1 MSGFYIKKVIAKSA
15 VKGDASVTFG
25 KGLTIIQG
33 RSDSG
38 KTCVAN
44 CIDFI
49 FGGSVDKPFK
59 ETAKYDGVS
68 MIVESNDNEGE
79 VTLHRTVGK
88 NQVEVSSNI
97 DGIASGTYDVNY
109 RKGAKN
115 PPLNEVWLKLIGIEQ
130 ETMIV
135 ANARFEKKRLTWRN
149 LLRVFYLDENR
160 VDDIDSIVEP
170 KHRYMENTLFL
181 SALLFLIT
189 GRAFTETDAQEK
201 KEIKKARRVAVKEY
215 VNRKIQDA
223 AERKEQ
229 LEKDLHIFEGADV
242 EEQIAKATAALQETQ
257 RKIDRALA
265 ESQRIL
271 SSILEAEE
279 CAAECDVLLTRYHRL
294 AVQYKAD
301 IQRLSLIVEGE
312 EAYQK
317 VPQSTKCPYC
327 EGTIAP
333 RKRVSY
339 IASSKV
345 EMERTIAQLSGLE
358 DTEKDVEDRKKEIR
372 AELEELKRQRDA
384 LESKIKTELRPQ
396 ENEQQNTVNAY
407 KSYLRISSE
416 IALIETY
423 ATDFGND
430 LTALETEQKDDKSIE
445 YHPKDYFGDD
455 FATTMSEY
463 ADSILKECCYSGL
476 LRAHFNFSTFD
487 IEVNGEDKG
496 TSHGKGY
503 RSYLNTVMIMM
514 LRKYLSVNAKFDPH
528 IFIIDTPLH
537 GFDDGMDEAMPD
549 SMRAGL
555 YRYFM
560 NHQDEGQLIIIE
572 NLDHIP
578 HLDYEKHGA
587 VVETFE
593 KIESP
598 GKRYGFLNGVK

>member
-1 MSGFYIKKVIAKSA
+1 MAGVYIKKVIAKSIA
-15 VKGDASVTFG
+15 KGDASITFG

-59 ETAKYDGVS
+59 DTAKYDGVT
-68 MIVESNDNEGE
+68 MIVASNDSDEE
-79 VTLHRTVGK
+79 VIFHRTVGK
-88 NQVEVSSNI
+88 NQVEVSS
-97 DGIASGTYDVNY
+97 GIAGIESGTYDVNY

-115 PPLNEVWLKLIGIEQ
+115 PPLNEVWLKLIGIQSEV
-130 ETMIV
+130 MIV
-135 ANARFEKKRLTWRN
+135 ANARFETKRLTWRN
-149 LLRVFYLDENR
+149 LLRVLYLDEGR
-160 VDDIDSIVEP
+160 VDDIGSIVEP

-181 SALLFLIT
+181 SALLYLIT
-189 GRAFTETDAQEK
+189 GRTFTEIDAQEK
-201 KEIKKARRVAVKEY
+201 KEIKKARRKAVREY

-229 LEKDLHIFEGADV
+229 LENNLHIFEGADI
-242 EEQIAKATAALQETQ
+242 EGQIAQATTLLQETQ
-257 RKIDRALA
+257 RKIDLALA
-265 ESQRIL
+265 ESQKIL
-271 SSILEAEE
+271 ASILEMEE
-279 CAAECDVLLTRYHRL
+279 RAAECDVLLNRYNRL
-294 AVQYKAD
+294 AAQYKAD

-312 EAYQK
+312 EAYRE

-327 EGTIAP
+327 EGTITP
-333 RKRVSY
+333 RKRISY
-339 IASSKV
+339 IVSSKV
-345 EMERTIAQLSGLE
+345 EMERTMAQLSGLE
-358 DTEKDVEDRKKEIR
+358 DTEKDVEDRKREIR
-372 AELEELKRQRDA
+372 IELEDLKRQRDM

-396 ENEQQNTVNAY
+396 ESEQQNTVNAY
-407 KSYLRISSE
+407 KTYLRIASE
-416 IALIETY
+416 ITLIETY
-423 ATDFGND
+423 ATDFSND
-430 LTALETEQKDDKSIE
+430 LSALESEQESDKPLE
-445 YHPKDYFGDD
+445 YHPKDYFGND

-463 ADSILKECCYSGL
+463 ANSILKECCYSSL
-476 LRAHFNFSTFD
+476 LQAHFNLTTFD

-514 LRKYLSVNAKFDPH
+514 LRKYLAKNAKFDPH

-537 GFDDGMDEAMPD
+537 GFDDGVDDRMPD

-578 HLDYEKHGA
+578 HLDYENHGA

-593 KIESP
+593 KVEAP
-598 GKRYGFLNGVK
+598 GKRYGFLNDVR

>member
-68 MIVESNDNEGE
+68 MIVASNDNEGE
-79 VTLHRTVGK
+79 VTLHRTLGK

-97 DGIASGTYDVNY
+97 EGIASGTYDVNY

-189 GRAFTETDAQEK
+189 GRTFTETDAQEK

-279 CAAECDVLLTRYHRL
+279 RAAECDVLLTRYHRL

-537 GFDDGMDEAMPD
+537 GFDDGMDETMPD

-598 GKRYGFLNGVK
+598 GKRYGFLNDVK

>member
-68 MIVESNDNEGE
+68 MIVASNDNDGE

-97 DGIASGTYDVNY
+97 EGIASGTYDVNY

-189 GRAFTETDAQEK
+189 GRTFTETDAQEK

-279 CAAECDVLLTRYHRL
+279 RAAECDVLLTRYHRL

-537 GFDDGMDEAMPD
+537 GFDDGMDETMPD

-598 GKRYGFLNGVK
+598 GKRYGFLNDVK

>member
-97 DGIASGTYDVNY
+97 EGIASGTYDVNY

-189 GRAFTETDAQEK
+189 GRTFTETDAQEK

-223 AERKEQ
+223 AERKAQ

-279 CAAECDVLLTRYHRL
+279 RAAECDVLLTRYHRL
-294 AVQYKAD
+294 AMQYKAD

-537 GFDDGMDEAMPD
+537 GFDDGMDETMPD

-598 GKRYGFLNGVK
+598 GKRYGFLNDVK

>member
-1 MSGFYIKKVIAKSA
+1 MAGVYIKKVIAKSIA
-15 VKGDASVTFG
+15 KGDASITFG

-59 ETAKYDGVS
+59 DTAKYDGVT
-68 MIVESNDNEGE
+68 MIVASNDSDEE
-79 VTLHRTVGK
+79 VFFHRTVGK
-88 NQVEVSSNI
+88 NQVEVSS
-97 DGIASGTYDVNY
+97 GIAGIESGTYDVNY

-115 PPLNEVWLKLIGIEQ
+115 PPLNEVWLKLIGIQSEV
-130 ETMIV
+130 MIV
-135 ANARFEKKRLTWRN
+135 ANARFETKRLTWRN
-149 LLRVFYLDENR
+149 LLRVLYLDEGR
-160 VDDIDSIVEP
+160 VDDIGSIVEP

-181 SALLFLIT
+181 SALLYLIT
-189 GRAFTETDAQEK
+189 GRTFTEIDAQEK
-201 KEIKKARRVAVKEY
+201 KEIKKARRKAVREY

-229 LEKDLHIFEGADV
+229 LENNLHIFEGADI
-242 EEQIAKATAALQETQ
+242 EGQIAQATTLLQETQ
-257 RKIDRALA
+257 RKIDLALA
-265 ESQRIL
+265 ESQKIL
-271 SSILEAEE
+271 ASILEMEE
-279 CAAECDVLLTRYHRL
+279 RAAECDVLLNRYNRL
-294 AVQYKAD
+294 AAQYKAD

-312 EAYQK
+312 EAYRE

-327 EGTIAP
+327 EGTITP
-333 RKRVSY
+333 RKRISY
-339 IASSKV
+339 IVSSKV
-345 EMERTIAQLSGLE
+345 EMERTMAQLSGLE
-358 DTEKDVEDRKKEIR
+358 DTEKDVEDRKREIR
-372 AELEELKRQRDA
+372 IELEDLKRQRDM

-396 ENEQQNTVNAY
+396 ESEQQNTVNAY
-407 KSYLRISSE
+407 KTYLRIASE
-416 IALIETY
+416 ITLIETY
-423 ATDFGND
+423 ATDFSND
-430 LTALETEQKDDKSIE
+430 LSALESEQESDKPLE
-445 YHPKDYFGDD
+445 YHPKDYFGND

-463 ADSILKECCYSGL
+463 ANSILKECCYSSL
-476 LRAHFNFSTFD
+476 LQAHFNLTTFD

-514 LRKYLSVNAKFDPH
+514 LRKYLAKNAKFDPH

-537 GFDDGMDEAMPD
+537 GFDDGVDDRMPD

-578 HLDYEKHGA
+578 HLDYENHGA

-593 KIESP
+593 KVEAP
-598 GKRYGFLNGVK
+598 GKRYGFLNDVR

>member
-68 MIVESNDNEGE
+68 MIVASNDNEGK
-79 VTLHRTVGK
+79 VTLHRTVVK

-97 DGIASGTYDVNY
+97 EGIASGTYDVNY

-189 GRAFTETDAQEK
+189 GRTFTETDAQEK

-242 EEQIAKATAALQETQ
+242 EEQIAKATSALQETQ

-279 CAAECDVLLTRYHRL
+279 RAAECDVLLTRYHRL
-294 AVQYKAD
+294 AMQYKAD

-537 GFDDGMDEAMPD
+537 GFDDGMDETMPD

-578 HLDYEKHGA
+578 RLDYEKHGA

-598 GKRYGFLNGVK
+598 GKRYGFLNDVK